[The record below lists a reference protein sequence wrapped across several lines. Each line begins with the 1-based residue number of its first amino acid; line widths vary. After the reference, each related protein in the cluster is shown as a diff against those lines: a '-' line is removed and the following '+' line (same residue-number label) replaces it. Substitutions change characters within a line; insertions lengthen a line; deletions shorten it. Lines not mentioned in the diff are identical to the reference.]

1 MALSFFDLMDWIE
14 TIDANVRLVYKRQ
27 GQILAL
33 LQQEQEKIMAK
44 IDDVDAKLS
53 EMTDAEDAVVT
64 LLDTIHAELQAAG
77 SDPTKIQAVLDKMD
91 QRKAILA
98 AAVVRSTDAAPTP

>member
-77 SDPTKIQAVLDKMD
+77 NDPTKIQAVLDKMD

-98 AAVVRSTDAAPTP
+98 AAVVRNTDAAPTP